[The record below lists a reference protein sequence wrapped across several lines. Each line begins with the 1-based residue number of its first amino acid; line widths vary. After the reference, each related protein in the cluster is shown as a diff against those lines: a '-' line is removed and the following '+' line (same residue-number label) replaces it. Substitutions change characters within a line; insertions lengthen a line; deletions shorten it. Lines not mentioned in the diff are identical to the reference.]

1 MREIPFSL
9 VQFPLY
15 EFMKVRKNRGL
26 ISLYFAAV
34 IRKHVALL
42 RECSSK

>member
-15 EFMKVRKNRGL
+15 EFMKV
-26 ISLYFAAV
+26 SLYQPSLV
-34 IRKHVALL
+34 NALHML
-42 RECSSK
+42 REHSFR